1 MKIYHGSI
9 SIIKKPIY
17 GYGNPYNDY
26 GLGFYCTDD
35 KELAKE
41 WSVTYDLDGY
51 ANEYE
56 IDLSNLKVIDLSKKP
71 YCILNWLAIL
81 LKNRTFKSKSPLAEE
96 AKKYILSHYL
106 IDYSDIDV
114 MIGYRA
120 DDSYFSFARDFISGT
135 ISYRQLTNALKLGN
149 LGKQIVLLSK
159 KAFEAL
165 HYIDNEPVDTIEW
178 FPKKE
183 KRELTAKKD
192 YFDVNRNQRKKN
204 DIYIINIIDEKME
217 ANDERLQ

>member
-1 MKIYHGSI
+1 
-9 SIIKKPIY
+9 
-17 GYGNPYNDY
+17 
-26 GLGFYCTDD
+26 
-35 KELAKE
+35 
-41 WSVTYDLDGY
+41 
-51 ANEYE
+51 
-56 IDLSNLKVIDLSKKP
+56 
-71 YCILNWLAIL
+71 
-81 LKNRTFKSKSPLAEE
+81 
-96 AKKYILSHYL
+96 
-106 IDYSDIDV
+106 

-120 DDSYFSFARDFISGT
+120 DDSYFSFARDFLSGT

-165 HYIDNEPVDTIEW
+165 RYIGNEPVDTIEW